1 MSVIN
6 VTSEIKPLKKVL
18 LHRPGEELLN
28 LTPDNLHELLFDDI
42 PFLKVAQEEH
52 DYFSKVLR
60 ENGAETVY
68 LEDLMTETLSSNISL
83 KEEFLEIYL
92 NEAGSFNKEYKTE
105 ILNYLNSISSLKEL
119 VFKTMSGININELDL
134 SRKTLSDY
142 IDLSNSKMIIN
153 PMPNLFF
160 TRDPFASIG
169 SNVSINKMYSNT
181 RNRETIYADFILKYH
196 PSYKDKINTLYDRN
210 SNFSIEG
217 GDILNIDENTLAI
230 GISQRTEANAIE
242 LLSRNIF
249 FNSNS
254 KIKEIY
260 AFEIPSKRA
269 FMHLDTVFTQV
280 DVDKFT
286 IHPEILGT
294 LRVFKIS
301 KGIKDLKIEE
311 INDSLENILTKIVG
325 YKIEL
330 ILCGG
335 GDNIISQREQWN
347 DGSNTLCISPGKI
360 IVYERNNI
368 TNDILRKK
376 GLEVL
381 EIPSSE
387 LSRGRGGPRCMT
399 MPLIRE
405 DI

>member
-169 SNVSINKMYSNT
+169 SDVSINKMYSNT

-387 LSRGRGGPRCMT
+387 LSRGHGGPRCMT

>member
-169 SNVSINKMYSNT
+169 SDVSINKMYSNT

-301 KGIKDLKIEE
+301 KGIKDLKIKE

>member
-6 VTSEIKPLKKVL
+6 VNSEIKPLKKVL

-169 SNVSINKMYSNT
+169 SDVSINKMYSNT

>member
-105 ILNYLNSISSLKEL
+105 ILNYLNSICSLKEL

-142 IDLSNSKMIIN
+142 IDLSNSKIIIN

-169 SNVSINKMYSNT
+169 SDVSINKMYSNT

>member
-169 SNVSINKMYSNT
+169 SDVSINKMYSNT

-335 GDNIISQREQWN
+335 EDNIISQREQWN

>member
-169 SNVSINKMYSNT
+169 SDVSINKMYSNT